1 MLVPSALLLDI
12 HHFPMLYLSVLT
24 ETMVKKFNSPNMMVQ
39 TAETDLL
46 NRLVDL
52 SGFFYFFKYA

>member
-1 MLVPSALLLDI
+1 
-12 HHFPMLYLSVLT
+12 MLYLSVLT
-24 ETMVKKFNSPNMMVQ
+24 ETMVKKLNSQNMMVQ
-39 TAETDLL
+39 TAETNRL